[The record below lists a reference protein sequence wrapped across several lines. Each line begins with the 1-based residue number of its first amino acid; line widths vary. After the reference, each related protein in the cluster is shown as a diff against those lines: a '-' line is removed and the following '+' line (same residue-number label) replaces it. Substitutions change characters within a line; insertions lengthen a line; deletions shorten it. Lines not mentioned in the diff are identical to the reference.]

1 MLPAIRSRF
10 VAAGLTRELRHSLA
24 ETKERW
30 AISSDK
36 DGNTVLARRDFRI
49 VLVARALRLLDA
61 VHLYREDAE
70 IWLPLVSRVR
80 LRAAARLRLIQFAK
94 QETLKVAKTPG
105 TPRASRRK
113 RRAGA
118 A

>member
-1 MLPAIRSRF
+1 MLPAVRSRF
-10 VAAGLTRELRHSLA
+10 AAMGLTRDLRHSLA
-24 ETKERW
+24 ETNERW
-30 AISSDK
+30 TITSDK

-49 VLVARALRLLDA
+49 VLVARGLRLFDS
-61 VHLYREDAE
+61 VRLYREEAE
-70 IWLPLVSRVR
+70 IWLPLLSRLR

-94 QETLKVAKTPG
+94 QETPKVVRAPG
-105 TPRASRRK
+105 TARASRRK